1 MAPKFVYREGL
12 EHTID
17 HTAWEKDE
25 QTLVRESVKPG
36 ACVLELGARFGVVSW
51 AIQEKLADK
60 KKHIAVEAD
69 SVVIPALEANRDNN
83 ECEYKII
90 NGVVGSREAYC
101 FYLNA
106 GSFVLFDD
114 EIEIKKPEAMT
125 RNFTHFSIVKK
136 YSWDE
141 LEDLVGGKFDTIVAD
156 IEGSFPEFIR
166 EHQHKLGQIK
176 TVMYERDGRSG
187 ADYAFVDSVL
197 TENGFVMSNT
207 LGDQRAYVKA
217 W

>member
-1 MAPKFVYREGL
+1 MAPKFLYTAGL
-12 EHTID
+12 ENTID
-17 HTAWEKDE
+17 YTEWEKDE

-60 KKHIAVEAD
+60 KKHVAVEAD

-83 ECEYKII
+83 ECEYKIV

-114 EIEIKKPEAMT
+114 EIEIKKPEAIT

-136 YSWDE
+136 HSWDE
-141 LEDLVGGKFDTIVAD
+141 LEEMVGGKFDTIVAD

-166 EHQHKLGQIK
+166 EHKHKLGQVK

-187 ADYAFVDSVL
+187 ADYAYVDSVL
-197 TENGFVMSNT
+197 IENGFAMSNT
-207 LGDQRAYVKA
+207 LGDQRVYVKA

>member
-1 MAPKFVYREGL
+1 MAPKFVYTAGL
-12 EHTID
+12 EKTID
-17 HTAWEKDE
+17 YTAWEKDE
-25 QTLVRESVKPG
+25 QALVRESVKPG

-60 KKHIAVEAD
+60 KKHVAVEAD

-83 ECEYKII
+83 GCEYKII
-90 NGVVGSREAYC
+90 NGVVGSRNAYC

-114 EIEIKKPEAMT
+114 EIEIKKPDAVT
-125 RNFTHFSIVKK
+125 RNFTHFSIAKK

-141 LEDLVGGKFDTIVAD
+141 LEEMAGTKFDTIVAD

-197 TENGFVMSNT
+197 TENGFSMSNT
-207 LGDQRAYVKA
+207 LGDQRVYVKA